1 MKHLA
6 LTCAALLIA
15 SPVFA
20 QSSTAPKNDGTMK
33 SGTQQTSPGT
43 KSTATPNTANSAT
56 PGQKASVIST
66 KDFVTKAAQSDMYE
80 VQSSQL
86 IVQSNIKD
94 AATKTFAQHM
104 IEDHTKTTKEL
115 KAQLQ
120 SAKAETTAPK
130 SMSKPQQKMLSRLK
144 SLKGDALAAEYRKE
158 QVTAHEK
165 AVDLFRAYSNTG
177 DNEALKKWA
186 GDTLPALEDH
196 LKMAQ
201 QLGK

>member
-1 MKHLA
+1 MKPLA

-20 QSSTAPKNDGTMK
+20 QSSTAPSNDGTMK
-33 SGTQQTSPGT
+33 SDTQTTSPGT
-43 KSTATPNTANSAT
+43 NSTATPNTANPAK
-56 PGQKASVIST
+56 PGQGASVVST
-66 KDFVTKAAQSDMYE
+66 KDFVTKAAQSDMFE

-86 IVQSNIKD
+86 VSRSNIKD
-94 AATKTFAQHM
+94 GATKRFAQHM

-115 KAQLQ
+115 KQLLQ
-120 SAKAETTAPK
+120 PASAEAAAPK
-130 SMSKPQQKMLSRLK
+130 SMSKQQQQMLKKLK
-144 SLKGDALAAEYRKE
+144 GLKGDALAAEYRKE
-158 QVTAHEK
+158 QVAAHEK

-186 GDTLPALEDH
+186 GDTLPALEEH

-201 QLGK
+201 GLAK

>member
-1 MKHLA
+1 MKPLA

-20 QSSTAPKNDGTMK
+20 QSTTAPKNDGTMK
-33 SGTQQTSPGT
+33 SGTQEPSPGT
-43 KSTATPNTANSAT
+43 KSTATPNTANSTA
-56 PGQKASVIST
+56 PGQAASVIST
-66 KDFVTKAAQSDMYE
+66 KDFVTKAAQSDMFE
-80 VQSSQL
+80 VQSSQVV
-86 IVQSNIKD
+86 VQAKVKD
-94 AATKTFAQHM
+94 EATKTFAQHM

-115 KAQLQ
+115 KALLQ
-120 SAKAETTAPK
+120 SAKAVTAAPK
-130 SMSKPQQKMLSRLK
+130 DMSKPQQKMLNRLK
-144 SLKGDALAAEYRKE
+144 GLKGDALAAEYRKE
-158 QVTAHEK
+158 QVSAHEK

-186 GDTLPALEDH
+186 GDTLPALEEH

>member
-1 MKHLA
+1 MKPLA

-20 QSSTAPKNDGTMK
+20 QSSTAPTNDGTMK

-43 KSTATPNTANSAT
+43 KSTATPNTANST
-56 PGQKASVIST
+56 KPGQKASVIAT
-66 KDFVTKAAQSDMYE
+66 KDFVTKAAQSDMFE

-86 IVQSNIKD
+86 VVKSAVKD
-94 AATKTFAQHM
+94 EATKTFAQHM
-104 IEDHTKTTKEL
+104 IDDHTKTTKEL

-120 SAKAETTAPK
+120 SAKTDTAAPK
-130 SMSKPQQKMLSRLK
+130 SMSKSQEKMLSRLK
-144 SLKGDALAAEYRKE
+144 TLKGDALAAEYRKE
-158 QVTAHEK
+158 QVSAHEK

-186 GDTLPALEDH
+186 GDTLPALEGH

-201 QLGK
+201 ELGK

>member
-1 MKHLA
+1 MKPLA

-20 QSSTAPKNDGTMK
+20 QSTTAPKNDGTMK
-33 SGTQQTSPGT
+33 SGTQETSPGT
-43 KSTATPNTANSAT
+43 KSTATPNTANSTA
-56 PGQKASVIST
+56 PGQATSVIST
-66 KDFVTKAAQSDMYE
+66 KDFVTKTAQSDMYE
-80 VQSSQL
+80 VQSSQVV
-86 IVQSNIKD
+86 VQAKVKD
-94 AATKTFAQHM
+94 EATKTFAQHM

-115 KAQLQ
+115 KALLQ
-120 SAKAETTAPK
+120 SAKADTAAPK
-130 SMSKPQQKMLSRLK
+130 DMSKPQQKMLNRLK
-144 SLKGDALAAEYRKE
+144 ALKGDALAAEYRKE
-158 QVTAHEK
+158 QVSAHEK

-186 GDTLPALEDH
+186 GDTLPALEEH

>member
-1 MKHLA
+1 MKPLA
-6 LTCAALLIA
+6 LTCAVLMIA

-33 SGTQQTSPGT
+33 SGTQSTSPGT
-43 KSTATPNTANSAT
+43 KSTAAPNTANSAT

-80 VQSSQL
+80 IQSSQL
-86 IVQSNIKD
+86 IAGGGVKD
-94 AATKTFAQHM
+94 EATKSFAQHM
-104 IEDHTKTTKEL
+104 IEDHAKTTKEL
-115 KAQLQ
+115 KQLLH
-120 SAKAETTAPK
+120 SAKADVAAPK
-130 SMSKPQQKMLSRLK
+130 AMSNAQQKMLSRLK
-144 SLKGDALAAEYRKE
+144 TLKGDALSAEYRKE
-158 QVTAHEK
+158 QVSAHEK

-186 GDTLPALEDH
+186 GDTLPALQEH

-201 QLGK
+201 ALSK

>member
-1 MKHLA
+1 MKPLA

-33 SGTQQTSPGT
+33 SGTQETSPGT
-43 KSTATPNTANSAT
+43 KSTATPNTANSAS
-56 PGQKASVIST
+56 PGQTVAVIST
-66 KDFVTKAAQSDMYE
+66 KDFVAKAAQSDTFE

-86 IVQSNIKD
+86 IVQGNVKD
-94 AATKTFAQHM
+94 EAVTTFAQHM

-115 KAQLQ
+115 KAELK
-120 SAKAETTAPK
+120 SAKAEPAAPK
-130 SMSKPQQKMLSRLK
+130 SMSKPQQKMLNRLK

-158 QVTAHEK
+158 QVSAHEK
-165 AVDLFRAYSNTG
+165 AVDLFRVYSNTG
-177 DNEALKKWA
+177 DNDALKTWA
-186 GDTLPALEDH
+186 GKTLPALEEH

-201 QLGK
+201 QLSK

>member
-1 MKHLA
+1 MKPLA

-20 QSSTAPKNDGTMK
+20 QSSTAPTNDGTMK

-43 KSTATPNTANSAT
+43 KSTATPNTANSAK

-66 KDFVTKAAQSDMYE
+66 KDFVTKAAQSDMFE

-86 IVQSNIKD
+86 VVKSAVKD
-94 AATKTFAQHM
+94 EATKTFAQHM
-104 IEDHTKTTKEL
+104 IDDHTKTTKEL

-120 SAKAETTAPK
+120 SAKADTAAPK
-130 SMSKPQQKMLSRLK
+130 SMSKSQEKMLSRLK
-144 SLKGDALAAEYRKE
+144 TLKGDALAAEYRKE
-158 QVTAHEK
+158 QVSAHEK

-186 GDTLPALEDH
+186 GDTLPALEGH

-201 QLGK
+201 ELGK